1 MKRLHISKK
10 NLVLFYDKHFAKIV
24 FVIAFVCMILLYPNV
39 GKFKYAY
46 RSGTPWMYETLMA
59 PFDFPILKTSAEI
72 NQEREQVANQLVSY
86 FKEDNSIA
94 AIKILDLQ
102 QFLFWGVISIFCQ
115 ILFFPVSDHLFLCFC

>member
-59 PFDFPILKTSAEI
+59 PFDFPIPSTVGINVSVACEVAVFAE
-72 NQEREQVANQLVSY
+72 A
-86 FKEDNSIA
+86 
-94 AIKILDLQ
+94 
-102 QFLFWGVISIFCQ
+102 
-115 ILFFPVSDHLFLCFC
+115 

>member
-102 QFLFWGVISIFCQ
+102 QNQLKYALPQEVENNIFQ
-115 ILFFPVSDHLFLCFC
+115 Y